1 MDEALGSPNV
11 VDDDSKPTIV
21 SYESVKNLP
30 YLQDVVNEG
39 LRLFSAVGVGL
50 PRVVP
55 EGGLTIL
62 GHTFPPGTVVS
73 VPVYVV
79 HRDKAAWG
87 DDVESFNP
95 DRWAKGDKTEMM
107 RAFAP
112 FSIGPRCAAVTSSSS
127 VV

>member
-1 MDEALGSPNV
+1 MDEALGSPNI
-11 VDDDSKPTIV
+11 VDDDNKPTIA
-21 SYESVKNLP
+21 SYECVKNLP

-62 GHTFPPGTVVS
+62 GRTLPPGTIVS
-73 VPVYVV
+73 VPAYAV

-95 DRWAKGDKTEMM
+95 DRWAKGDITGMM

-112 FSIGPRCAAVTSSSS
+112 FSIGPRCVTVTSTYSI
-127 VV
+127 V